1 MPFFDHINVPYLL
14 RRGGLNPAKVA
25 IRFEDR
31 TRTYGELHERML
43 RIADALTRLGVR
55 KGDRVA
61 VILQNC
67 LEFWEINFGI
77 QETGA
82 IVVPLNSR
90 LAPMEIANLVRRS
103 GARVVVY
110 DKDHDPHVYA
120 AMKETDIGHR
130 IRVGDNPPDGAIAY
144 ESLVGSGKPETLDI
158 PIGFDDPAEII
169 YTSGTTGVPKGAI
182 WTHGTVLA
190 NSIQQCMDYSLSS
203 RDSTYVTLGMF
214 YVGGRHDF
222 TIPVFHQ
229 GGTVHIR
236 RTGGFD
242 ARQVLDYIR
251 THRITVILL
260 VPTMLFDIHRLPED
274 LKSDLGSV
282 RMIMCGG
289 APVPVSIIEKTMAV
303 FPGAAFVQVFG
314 STEAGATVTQLTKED
329 SIRKIGSVGKPTLH
343 NLVYLVDEAG
353 RQVST
358 GEVGEI
364 AVKGP
369 AVVKG
374 YWENDEA
381 TRHALGE
388 GFLRTGDLGRFDE
401 DGYMYIVGRKK
412 DMIISGALNIYPE
425 EIEDVLKRHPGI
437 ADAAVIGVP
446 DDRWGESVMAVV
458 QPVTAGGLTPEDVID
473 QCRRHLA
480 GYKKPR
486 YVEFVEGFPRT
497 QSGKIQK
504 YALREIFHRPHS
516 GS

>member
-1 MPFFDHINVPYLL
+1 
-14 RRGGLNPAKVA
+14 
-25 IRFEDR
+25 
-31 TRTYGELHERML
+31 
-43 RIADALTRLGVR
+43 
-55 KGDRVA
+55 
-61 VILQNC
+61 
-67 LEFWEINFGI
+67 
-77 QETGA
+77 
-82 IVVPLNSR
+82 
-90 LAPMEIANLVRRS
+90 
-103 GARVVVY
+103 
-110 DKDHDPHVYA
+110 
-120 AMKETDIGHR
+120 
-130 IRVGDNPPDGAIAY
+130 
-144 ESLVGSGKPETLDI
+144 
-158 PIGFDDPAEII
+158 
-169 YTSGTTGVPKGAI
+169 
-182 WTHGTVLA
+182 
-190 NSIQQCMDYSLSS
+190 
-203 RDSTYVTLGMF
+203 
-214 YVGGRHDF
+214 
-222 TIPVFHQ
+222 
-229 GGTVHIR
+229 
-236 RTGGFD
+236 
-242 ARQVLDYIR
+242 
-251 THRITVILL
+251 
-260 VPTMLFDIHRLPED
+260 
-274 LKSDLGSV
+274 
-282 RMIMCGG
+282 MCGG